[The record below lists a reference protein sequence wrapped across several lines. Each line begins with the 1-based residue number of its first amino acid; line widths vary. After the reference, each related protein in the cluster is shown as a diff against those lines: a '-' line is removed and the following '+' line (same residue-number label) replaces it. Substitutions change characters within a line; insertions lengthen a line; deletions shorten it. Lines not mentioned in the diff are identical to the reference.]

1 MAYPTR
7 PHKGEV
13 TDVLGQPLNPGDLI
27 LNVVTSGRSAV
38 LTHSVVLDIVDKNM
52 SCHGEDW
59 VGPIVRVKKPI
70 TGKKTE
76 IGQMSKI
83 VRCPDG
89 YTPPE
94 NGDDQIWERR

>member
-13 TDVLGQPLNPGDLI
+13 TDVLGQPLKPGDLI

-38 LTHSVVLDIVDKNM
+38 LTHSIVLDIVDKNM
-52 SCHGEDW
+52 GFRDEDW
-59 VGPIVRVKKPI
+59 RGPVVQVEKPS

-83 VRCPDG
+83 VRCPDVV
-89 YTPPE
+89 
-94 NGDDQIWERR
+94 